1 MSFRNEYK
9 NLWEKSDKELEEII
23 KIKLKMI
30 SEGIYF
36 DILKN
41 WRRKP
46 VKSTIGD
53 PNTFDL
59 IQADLVLLVMF
70 LEQYAA
76 TEYSELYQLKFKQYI
91 NELFDTGGWIQTI
104 RAWEDDPRFER
115 RDQIRKDNGD
125 LVFDTE
131 DEYLEYLK
139 SKKLKDSIADAI
151 EDGLKTDERLCK

>member
-59 IQADLVLLVMF
+59 RFFQ
-70 LEQYAA
+70 
-76 TEYSELYQLKFKQYI
+76 
-91 NELFDTGGWIQTI
+91 GGFQ
-104 RAWEDDPRFER
+104 
-115 RDQIRKDNGD
+115 
-125 LVFDTE
+125 
-131 DEYLEYLK
+131 
-139 SKKLKDSIADAI
+139 SILGPLA
-151 EDGLKTDERLCK
+151 RL